1 MNLRR
6 NGLAEP
12 AAPGDLKLSEIPAA
26 RRAYALKRAR
36 PWLSTAEISARLAR
50 DHGIYDARR
59 KPFRT
64 KRLRRLIRLYESCI
78 DAGVEPAP
86 ETIFG

>member
-1 MNLRR
+1 MSRR
-6 NGLAEP
+6 RDRLAEP
-12 AAPGDLKLSEIPAA
+12 AAPSDLKLSEVPVA

-50 DHGIYDARR
+50 DHGINDAPR

-64 KRLRRLIRLYESCI
+64 KRLRLLIRLYESCM
-78 DAGVEPAP
+78 DAGVDPAP
-86 ETIFG
+86 ETIFD